1 MNRAL
6 ALLSFLS
13 ITALGF
19 AQVPRVFV
27 LQLREAP
34 IDGTDRNLLLDS
46 YVAQSLFEEGQV
58 EPVVWSMTDP
68 AFRKI
73 VDEQNI
79 PTALQSPTQENITK
93 VARLV
98 KPDYTLVVWGLK
110 TGDSCRPIATLYRG
124 AGSRTLW
131 RFGNWDRRLVDLDQE
146 SQNVTNPADL
156 AKLRREIEGTEHQ
169 VATVIVGGLPDWDS
183 TSRSIARSWA
193 MILGTG
199 PFRDHPRQN
208 VNRLPDP
215 TPGNSPTGTGVQIPS
230 DDDPLVKAQTLIR
243 QNKPQMAVL
252 VLREA
257 IDKDPFD
264 PRPREMLANLL
275 IRMGLYEEAA
285 AEAERAALVS
295 KDSLPMWML
304 AARAYLLAW
313 DVTNARNSLNQ
324 ALARGAQGHQAF
336 TLQGEIAILAN
347 EPRIALDAF
356 TSSIAVGPTPQAV
369 IGRAMA
375 HSLIGNTEECRADL
389 ASLGD
394 VDPAT
399 LGTAYLVATTLSEQ
413 KLETIGLQLR
423 ELPPLIRMRSRDPE
437 LIARAAAIARQAE
450 ALSALIDL
458 LPTPSKFTGSHT
470 KRALAHKLML
480 QSSQEILE
488 FAQTGKTESGDEGT
502 VSLGEALRLLPM
514 IRADFRVEQ
523 NETESL

>member
-1 MNRAL
+1 VNRAL
-6 ALLSFLS
+6 ALVAAIGFS
-13 ITALGF
+13 ALGF

-46 YVAQSLFEEGQV
+46 YVAQALFEEGQV
-58 EPVVWSMTDP
+58 EPVIWSMADP
-68 AFRKI
+68 AFRKV
-73 VDEQNI
+73 VDANNI
-79 PTALQSPTQENITK
+79 PTELQSPTQDNITK

-110 TGDSCRPIATLYRG
+110 TGESCRPIATLYRG
-124 AGSRTLW
+124 AGSRAIW
-131 RFGNWDRRLVDLDQE
+131 KFGNWDRRMVDLDQD
-146 SQNVTNPADL
+146 SLTATNPGDL
-156 AKLRREIEGTEHQ
+156 DRLRRQLEGTEQQ
-169 VATVIVGGLPDWDS
+169 VATVLVNGLPDWDS
-183 TSRSIARSWA
+183 TSRTIARSWA

-199 PFRDHPRQN
+199 AFRDLPRQN

-215 TPGNSPTGTGVQIPS
+215 GTGNSPTGGGVQIPAA
-230 DDDPLVKAQTLIR
+230 DDPLAKAEALIR

-264 PRPREMLANLL
+264 ARPREMLANLL
-275 IRMGLYEEAA
+275 IRMGLYDEAA

-313 DVTNARNSLNQ
+313 DVTNARNCLNQ

-347 EPRIALDAF
+347 EPRVALDAF

-394 VDPAT
+394 IDPAT

-413 KLETIGLQLR
+413 KLEAIGLQLR
-423 ELPPLIRMRSRDPE
+423 ELPPLIRLRHRDPE

-488 FAQTGKTESGDEGT
+488 FAQTGKSESGDEGT
-502 VSLGEALRLLPM
+502 VSLGEALRLIPT

-523 NETESL
+523 NEPESL